1 MSSLLRATIFFFT
14 NLTAGWY
21 SPFFDERY
29 RLLLPHLYALPYR
42 SRLREILRDE
52 QPDLIEICDKYTLY
66 FLPGVPA
73 GVGSKECRLPW

>member
-42 SRLREILRDE
+42 SRLGEILRDE
-52 QPDLIEICDKYTLY
+52 QPDLIEICDKYTLS
-66 FLPGVPA
+66 FLPSVPA
-73 GVGSKECRLPW
+73 GVGSKACRLPW